1 LNNFFKDLFQE
12 KIPYPFYIKN
22 REDVVF
28 IHITKNAGT
37 SLTRCFDFN
46 PVIETKNLLKHY
58 TASNIL
64 EIIGQKKW
72 EDAYKFTIVR
82 NPWDRMLSYY
92 FFRKTKQK
100 KEFLTHDFTFE
111 QLLIYLD
118 DNKLLG
124 DQKQLGRLQ
133 FDWLSIDGVNIDLNQ
148 ILRFENLNEDIKLLA
163 KNIDV
168 VDYTFEKIN
177 ASDRDS
183 DYKFYYNKNTKSI
196 IEKNYE
202 KDIDYFKYVF

>member
-1 LNNFFKDLFQE
+1 
-12 KIPYPFYIKN
+12 
-22 REDVVF
+22 
-28 IHITKNAGT
+28 
-37 SLTRCFDFN
+37 
-46 PVIETKNLLKHY
+46 
-58 TASNIL
+58 
-64 EIIGQKKW
+64 
-72 EDAYKFTIVR
+72 
-82 NPWDRMLSYY
+82 M
-92 FFRKTKQK
+92 
-100 KEFLTHDFTFE
+100 
-111 QLLIYLD
+111 
-118 DNKLLG
+118 
-124 DQKQLGRLQ
+124 Q
-133 FDWLSIDGVNIDLNQ
+133 FDWMSIDGVNIDLNQ